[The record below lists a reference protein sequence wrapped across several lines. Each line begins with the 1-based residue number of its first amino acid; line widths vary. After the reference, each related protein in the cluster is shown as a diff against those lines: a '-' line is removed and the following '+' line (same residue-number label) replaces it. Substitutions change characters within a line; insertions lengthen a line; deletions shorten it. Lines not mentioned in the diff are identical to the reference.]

1 MSDQT
6 PTTPVKKWYQS
17 KIVLLGLTMTLITV
31 TNLVTGFLTGQ
42 GVTPEQLE
50 SIQTVYPQIGESVA
64 KLQAG
69 ESIFNVLGGIFG
81 ALVVVLRVW
90 FTEAKVML

>member
-6 PTTPVKKWYQS
+6 PTIPAKKWYQS
-17 KIVLLGLTMTLITV
+17 KLVRLGLAMLLVVV
-31 TNLVTGFLTGQ
+31 TNLTTGFLTGQ
-42 GVTPEQLE
+42 GVTPKQLE
-50 SIQTVYPQIGESVA
+50 TLQTVYPQIGENVA

-81 ALVVVLRVW
+81 ALVIVLRVW
-90 FTEAKVML
+90 FTDSKVML